1 MSFKGLGE
9 MFEGYMNAENYATK
23 FHLYTIWNKA
33 MTLSHHKTVG
43 NIISLPPTLWTMGVQ
58 IIVAVVKH
66 IIFLFVIL
74 VGATLVSIGG

>member
-1 MSFKGLGE
+1 
-9 MFEGYMNAENYATK
+9 MFEGYMNAENYTTK